1 MKKVIFVADFFIEDT
16 LGGAELHDNVVIQH
30 FKSIGILHSKIKCRD
45 LTKEFIINNK
55 NSIFFIGNFATLSNY
70 YKALL
75 VKNCE
80 YIIYEHDYKFL
91 KNRNPIFFD
100 NFIAP
105 KKLLTNFNFYNCAK
119 KVICLSKFH
128 RTIFENNIEFK
139 NIENIHCSMWSNNDL
154 DYFSTIN
161 KQKKNGK
168 YAVIDS
174 PNPIKKTRET
184 VAFCEK
190 AGIDY
195 DLIKG
200 LNYREFM
207 KTLGQYT
214 GLVFYTGH
222 PEPTPRVAI
231 EAKMLNC
238 KFISDK
244 NFIGVAHEDYFNLK
258 GDEMI
263 KEVQNLRN
271 KALKLLVDI
280 VNYEV

>member
-1 MKKVIFVADFFIEDT
+1 MKKVIFVADFFVEDT
-16 LGGAELHDNVVIQH
+16 MGGAELHDDVVLNH
-30 FKSIGILHSKIKCRD
+30 FKSIGILDSKIKCQD
-45 LTKEFIINNK
+45 ISKEFIIENK
-55 NSIFFIGNFATLSNY
+55 DKVFFIGNFVTLNNY

-75 VKNCE
+75 AKNCE
-80 YIIYEHDYKFL
+80 YILYEHDYKFL
-91 KNRNPIFFD
+91 KNRNPIFFKD
-100 NFIAP
+100 FIAP
-105 KKLLTNFNFYNCAK
+105 KKLLTNFNFYNSAK
-119 KVICLSKFH
+119 KVVCLSNFH
-128 RTIFENNIEFK
+128 RDIFEKNMEFS
-139 NIENIHCSMWSNNDL
+139 NIENIHCSMWTDENL
-154 DYFSTIN
+154 DYFSKIN
-161 KQKKNGK
+161 KQPKNGK
-168 YAVIDS
+168 YAIINS

-190 AGIDY
+190 AGLNY

-200 LNYREFM
+200 NDYKEFM
-207 KTLGQYT
+207 KTLANYDA
-214 GLVFYTGH
+214 LVFYTGH

-263 KEVQNLRN
+263 EEVRSLRD

-280 VNYEV
+280 IKS